1 MKKKSRFIFI
11 AIILAL
17 FCSLSATMAYFS
29 SSTDIVSI
37 FNTKDYV
44 FKLNAKGGKF
54 NSEDVTVSKGKTN
67 LPTPTRSGYT
77 FLGYSSSSNGNT
89 DYTTSINNV
98 DEINDKE
105 IYANWQ
111 IITYSISYNLNGG
124 TISGQ
129 KTSYNVEESFTLP
142 TPSKTG
148 YSFAGW
154 TGSNGNTKQ
163 QSVTIPKGTINNLSY
178 TANWSVN
185 SYQVDVNPVIDGT
198 AHNSGLSGYTFD
210 VWVNGTLVAD
220 DVTDW
225 CQNVNY
231 GNTVRVKANAVTG
244 RTTTFDKTI
253 TVGAS
258 NTTMSPSW
266 TTNSYQVDV
275 NPVIDGTTYGSGL
288 SGYTFDV
295 WVNGTL
301 VADDVTDWCQN
312 VAYGSKV
319 RVKTNSLTGRSTDY
333 DKTITVG
340 TSNTTMSPSW
350 TIGTYQGHFY
360 YNNNVIAVTNNKY
373 GSRISTPSLG
383 VGSLGLSS
391 DFYYISGYTA
401 WTTWTQPEY
410 AVGFSIDVAEYN
422 CSASFG
428 SAGAS
433 NASYQLSKL
442 QAAGYNFCAL
452 NDWGAIDCWGNYS
465 KVMGLYNNAW
475 NILPRSGN
483 GFSIYKQIGCDS
495 GWGTYDRR

>member
-54 NSEDVTVSKGKTN
+54 NSEGVTVSNGKTN

-198 AHNSGLSGYTFD
+198 AYNSGLSGYTFD

-220 DVTDW
+220 DV
-225 CQNVNY
+225 
-231 GNTVRVKANAVTG
+231 A
-244 RTTTFDKTI
+244 
-253 TVGAS
+253 
-258 NTTMSPSW
+258 
-266 TTNSYQVDV
+266 
-275 NPVIDGTTYGSGL
+275 
-288 SGYTFDV
+288 
-295 WVNGTL
+295 
-301 VADDVTDWCQN
+301 DWCQN